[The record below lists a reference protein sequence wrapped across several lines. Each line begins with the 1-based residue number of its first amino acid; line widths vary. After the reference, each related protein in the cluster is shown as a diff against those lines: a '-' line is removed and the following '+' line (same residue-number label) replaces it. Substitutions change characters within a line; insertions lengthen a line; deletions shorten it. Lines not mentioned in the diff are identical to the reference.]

1 MGIWDQ
7 NLTGHTPAF
16 GRTPK
21 NGNHLVIISTVDKES
36 ESPKGP
42 RLIVTYKVESS
53 DDSSNVGCTVRDYL
67 YVMGADFTSKG
78 SDAHVSMNR
87 DNWYHLLTAL
97 NMPVEDIPVNELAD
111 MMQGLRLG
119 IRTAY
124 SETKRKPA
132 ETDEA
137 FAERQLS
144 PFANVKAYMPASAVG
159 SSPKASAEVAA
170 DAPTWPA
177 SEPDAGAVVSMP
189 LSDLV

>member
-21 NGNHLVIISTVDKES
+21 NGNHLVIISTIDKEDDNA
-36 ESPKGP
+36 KGP
-42 RLIVTYKVESS
+42 RIIVTYKVESS

-67 YVMGADFTSKG
+67 YAMGSAFKG
-78 SDAHVSMNR
+78 SDAHASMNR

-97 NMPVEDIPVNELAD
+97 NMPVEDIPANELAD

-137 FAERQLS
+137 FAERKLS

-159 SSPKASAEVAA
+159 SAPKASAEVVTDTPAA
-170 DAPTWPA
+170 TPESAHT
-177 SEPDAGAVVSMP
+177 AGAVVSMP
-189 LSDLV
+189 LEDLV

>member
-7 NLTGHTPAF
+7 NLTGHTPSF

-21 NGNHLVIISTVDKES
+21 NGNHLVIISTIDKEDDNA
-36 ESPKGP
+36 KGP
-42 RLIVTYKVESS
+42 RIIITYKVESS

-67 YVMGADFTSKG
+67 YAMGSAFKG
-78 SDAHVSMNR
+78 SDAHAGMNR

-97 NMPVEDIPVNELAD
+97 NMPVEDIPANELAD

-124 SETKRKPA
+124 SEVKRKA
-132 ETDEA
+132 GDTDEV
-137 FAERQLS
+137 FEERKQN

-177 SEPDAGAVVSMP
+177 AEPDAGAVVSMP
-189 LSDLV
+189 LEDLV